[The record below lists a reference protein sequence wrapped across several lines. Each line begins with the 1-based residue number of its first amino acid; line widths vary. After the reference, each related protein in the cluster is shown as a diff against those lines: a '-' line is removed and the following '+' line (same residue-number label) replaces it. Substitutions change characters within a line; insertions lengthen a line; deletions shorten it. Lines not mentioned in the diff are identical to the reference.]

1 MYLSEVKGK
10 GGIVARV
17 VAASQS
23 AYCDTKMTTFE
34 IEFPRFIL
42 AEVNT
47 HCMLEKNAA
56 SSRAIPVAKMLEN
69 LKENHATPIHWG
81 KNQAGM
87 VADKEVDAEIAQK
100 AKELWESAFATVDG
114 ICYEMI
120 DLGIHKQVANRLN
133 EPFQIVKMVISG
145 TEWNNFFYLRMHE
158 DADPHFQELAR
169 CMYEAASKAEYET
182 LYEDEWHVPYVRT
195 YREANGKRYYL
206 DNNGDYISAFTARQ
220 VSASCCAQV
229 SYRKCDDSIEKAEAV
244 FDKLNIGSKTKPAHA
259 SPTTHQATPMN
270 LPTDVKT
277 RPDMWPEGVTHIDRY
292 YDCWSGKLKNWIQFR
307 KLIANES
314 KRG

>member
-1 MYLSEVKGK
+1 VK
-10 GGIVARV
+10 
-17 VAASQS
+17 
-23 AYCDTKMTTFE
+23 
-34 IEFPRFIL
+34 
-42 AEVNT
+42 
-47 HCMLEKNAA
+47 
-56 SSRAIPVAKMLEN
+56 
-69 LKENHATPIHWG
+69 
-81 KNQAGM
+81 
-87 VADKEVDAEIAQK
+87 
-100 AKELWESAFATVDG
+100 
-114 ICYEMI
+114 
-120 DLGIHKQVANRLN
+120 
-133 EPFQIVKMVISG
+133 
-145 TEWNNFFYLRMHE
+145 
-158 DADPHFQELAR
+158 
-169 CMYEAASKAEYET
+169 
-182 LYEDEWHVPYVRT
+182 T

-277 RPDMWPEGVTHIDRY
+277 HPDMWPEGVTHIDRY